1 MIAPDR
7 IMILSIIRKI
17 SKHQEKI
24 GYSNFSHFTNSNVSN
39 FTRDEFMW
47 MKNNKKIYNDI
58 KKKFLTYIGSHRSRN
73 HDLEKMLCRLGLSDR
88 LIR

>member
-7 IMILSIIRKI
+7 IILLSIIRKI

-24 GYSNFSHFTNSNVSN
+24 DYNDFSH

-47 MKNNKKIYNDI
+47 MKNNKNIFNNI
-58 KKKFLTYIGSHRSRN
+58 RKKFLTYIASHSSRN
-73 HDLEKMLCRLGLSDR
+73 ADLEKMLCKLNLSDR